1 MVSELFF
8 YQLALIALVWL
19 CCMLHWVWPSDRPTV
34 PLPLPQPT
42 PPRRPRRREPNP
54 FAGLTTRPHCDAC
67 VHASAPRPHAP
78 AAPPRASS

>member
-34 PLPLPQPT
+34 PSPLPQPT
-42 PPRRPRRREPNP
+42 PPRRTGRVPVACGEFHRLKTD
-54 FAGLTTRPHCDAC
+54 GLRYR
-67 VHASAPRPHAP
+67 VVF
-78 AAPPRASS
+78 